1 MLFNGTIRSNLDPF
15 GEQDDEVLWESLRRS
30 GVLTAEEVAKAKSI
44 SKDNISDEVELPK
57 FHLYQP
63 VEDEGENFSLGE
75 RQLISFA
82 RALVRNAKIIILDE
96 ATSSVDYG
104 TDDKIQTTI
113 ADEFRQCTIL
123 CIAHRLKTIINYDKI
138 LVMDK
143 GSVREFDTPWN
154 LFNSSGSVFREMCEK
169 SNIVAEDFK
178 RR

>member
-1 MLFNGTIRSNLDPF
+1 M
-15 GEQDDEVLWESLRRS
+15 
-30 GVLTAEEVAKAKSI
+30 
-44 SKDNISDEVELPK
+44 
-57 FHLYQP
+57 
-63 VEDEGENFSLGE
+63 
-75 RQLISFA
+75 ISFA

-113 ADEFRQCTIL
+113 AEEFKQCTIL

-154 LFNSSGSVFREMCEK
+154 LYNSNGSVFREMCEK
-169 SNIVAEDFK
+169 SNIVADDFK